1 MSAVKTTIL
10 PRGRHYVG
18 YIQAEY
24 NGTSW
29 AYRIVGVNR
38 SRLMARLSAKAAM
51 FFAVAAD

>member
-10 PRGRHYVG
+10 PCGRHYVG

-24 NGTSW
+24 NGTTW
-29 AYRIVGVNR
+29 AYRLVGVNR

-51 FFAVAAD
+51 FFAVTAD